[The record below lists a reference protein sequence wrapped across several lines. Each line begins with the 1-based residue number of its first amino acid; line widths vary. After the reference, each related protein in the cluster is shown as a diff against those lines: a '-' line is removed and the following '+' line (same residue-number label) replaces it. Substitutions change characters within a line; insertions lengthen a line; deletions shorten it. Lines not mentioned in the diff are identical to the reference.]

1 MVKEEP
7 VIDVRQMIFNF
18 LNHWY
23 LFVIFAVVALAIGFV
38 INRYSTKIYQTS
50 GTVII
55 KDDRSGFDPTSIM
68 TSSSYG
74 TSQNLDNEIAILT
87 SYTLSERV
95 VKKMGIEV
103 TYLEKG
109 RITNRELYKSTPFL
123 VEFEHSVPQAV
134 GLTYEITFLENGHIR
149 LHAVGEGLN
158 MYDYILC
165 QMTENNPFAQIDISG
180 EYQEGDWID
189 NGYNRIRITKT
200 ELFRPESDVNRKL
213 YFWLNS
219 YSSLVRQS
227 SSFSVSPLTK
237 QASVVSVSMK
247 GSNRLKIVEFVN
259 LLMNEYVSRGLEK
272 KNVVSENTILFI
284 DNELLG
290 IKDSLKQAETE
301 LKDFRQQNDLMNLD
315 LQANQVYTNIQALEK
330 ERAEMTVN
338 VKIYKQLQE
347 YIRVQI
353 NDPENLA
360 APSTMGINDPLLN
373 QLARDLVSLSQLK
386 ATQLLTQ
393 TEQHPQIVKLNE
405 QIITT
410 KRALLENVNNLV
422 SNAQMSLREIERRI
436 SVLEEQSRK
445 LPSKQQQ
452 LINYQRNFSFTDETY
467 KYLMRRRAEA
477 QILKASNTPDNEI
490 LDESP

>member
-1 MVKEEP
+1 MANERASRKQVVKEEP

-165 QMTENNPFAQIDISG
+165 QI
-180 EYQEGDWID
+180 
-189 NGYNRIRITKT
+189 
-200 ELFRPESDVNRKL
+200 
-213 YFWLNS
+213 
-219 YSSLVRQS
+219 
-227 SSFSVSPLTK
+227 
-237 QASVVSVSMK
+237 
-247 GSNRLKIVEFVN
+247 
-259 LLMNEYVSRGLEK
+259 
-272 KNVVSENTILFI
+272 TILSPKSI
-284 DNELLG
+284 LVANIRKAIGLTTATTASASPKRNCLDQ
-290 IKDSLKQAETE
+290 SL
-301 LKDFRQQNDLMNLD
+301 M
-315 LQANQVYTNIQALEK
+315 
-330 ERAEMTVN
+330 
-338 VKIYKQLQE
+338 
-347 YIRVQI
+347 
-353 NDPENLA
+353 
-360 APSTMGINDPLLN
+360 
-373 QLARDLVSLSQLK
+373 
-386 ATQLLTQ
+386 
-393 TEQHPQIVKLNE
+393 
-405 QIITT
+405 
-410 KRALLENVNNLV
+410 
-422 SNAQMSLREIERRI
+422 
-436 SVLEEQSRK
+436 
-445 LPSKQQQ
+445 
-452 LINYQRNFSFTDETY
+452 
-467 KYLMRRRAEA
+467 
-477 QILKASNTPDNEI
+477 
-490 LDESP
+490 

>member
-103 TYLEKG
+103 TYMEKG
-109 RITNRELYKSTPFL
+109 RITNRELYKSAPFL

-134 GLTYEITFLENGHIR
+134 GLTYEISFLENGHIW

-200 ELFRPESDVNRKL
+200 ELFRPEFDVNRKL

-272 KNVVSENTILFI
+272 
-284 DNELLG
+284 
-290 IKDSLKQAETE
+290 
-301 LKDFRQQNDLMNLD
+301 
-315 LQANQVYTNIQALEK
+315 
-330 ERAEMTVN
+330 
-338 VKIYKQLQE
+338 
-347 YIRVQI
+347 
-353 NDPENLA
+353 
-360 APSTMGINDPLLN
+360 
-373 QLARDLVSLSQLK
+373 
-386 ATQLLTQ
+386 
-393 TEQHPQIVKLNE
+393 
-405 QIITT
+405 
-410 KRALLENVNNLV
+410 
-422 SNAQMSLREIERRI
+422 
-436 SVLEEQSRK
+436 
-445 LPSKQQQ
+445 
-452 LINYQRNFSFTDETY
+452 
-467 KYLMRRRAEA
+467 
-477 QILKASNTPDNEI
+477 
-490 LDESP
+490 